1 MTLAE
6 FVNTIDVNSAV
17 TIAVCVDDNI
27 YSTECDNIQTIT
39 TTIFAFIPSV
49 LDTEEYLSEKFCNAK
64 IVSIKFIGEN
74 TIQIW
79 LDNAD
84 EYSLCD

>member
-6 FVNTIDVNSAV
+6 FVNTIGVNSAV

-27 YSTECDNIQTIT
+27 YSPECDNIQTIT
-39 TTIFAFIPSV
+39 TTIFAFFPSV

-64 IVSIKFIGEN
+64 IVSIKFIEEN

>member
-27 YSTECDNIQTIT
+27 YSPECDNIQTIT
-39 TTIFAFIPSV
+39 TTIFAFFPSV

-64 IVSIKFIGEN
+64 IVSIKFIEEN

>member
-27 YSTECDNIQTIT
+27 YSPECDNIQTIT

-64 IVSIKFIGEN
+64 IVSIKFIEEN

-79 LDNAD
+79 LDNSD

>member
-27 YSTECDNIQTIT
+27 YSPECDNIKTIT

-64 IVSIKFIGEN
+64 IVSIKFIEEN
-74 TIQIW
+74 TMQIW

>member
-27 YSTECDNIQTIT
+27 YSPECDNIQTIT

-49 LDTEEYLSEKFCNAK
+49 LDTEEYLS
-64 IVSIKFIGEN
+64 
-74 TIQIW
+74 
-79 LDNAD
+79 
-84 EYSLCD
+84 

>member
-27 YSTECDNIQTIT
+27 YSPECDNIQTIT

-64 IVSIKFIGEN
+64 IVSIKFIEEN

-84 EYSLCD
+84 EYSLCG

>member
-1 MTLAE
+1 MCYRLYGQKGKYMTLAE

-27 YSTECDNIQTIT
+27 YSPEFDNIQTIT

-64 IVSIKFIGEN
+64 IVMILSI
-74 TIQIW
+74 
-79 LDNAD
+79 
-84 EYSLCD
+84 

>member
-17 TIAVCVDDNI
+17 IIAVCVDDNI
-27 YSTECDNIQTIT
+27 YSPECDNIQTIT

-64 IVSIKFIGEN
+64 IVSIKFIEEN

-79 LDNAD
+79 LDNSD

>member
-6 FVNTIDVNSAV
+6 FVNTIDVNSVV

-27 YSTECDNIQTIT
+27 YSPECDNIQTIT

-64 IVSIKFIGEN
+64 IVSIKFIEEN

>member
-27 YSTECDNIQTIT
+27 YSPECDNIQTIT

-64 IVSIKFIGEN
+64 IVSIKFIEEN
-74 TIQIW
+74 TMQIW

>member
-27 YSTECDNIQTIT
+27 YSPECDNIQTIT

>member
-6 FVNTIDVNSAV
+6 FVNTIDVNSAA

-27 YSTECDNIQTIT
+27 YSPECDNIQTIT

-49 LDTEEYLSEKFCNAK
+49 LDTEEYLSGKFCNAK
-64 IVSIKFIGEN
+64 IVSIKFIEEN

-79 LDNAD
+79 LDNSA

>member
-27 YSTECDNIQTIT
+27 YSPECDNIQTIT

-49 LDTEEYLSEKFCNAK
+49 IDTEEYLSGKFCNAK
-64 IVSIKFIGEN
+64 IVSIKFIEN
-74 TIQIW
+74 KIIQIW

>member
-17 TIAVCVDDNI
+17 TIAVCVDDNV
-27 YSTECDNIQTIT
+27 YSPECDNIQTIT

-64 IVSIKFIGEN
+64 IVSIKFIEEN

>member
-27 YSTECDNIQTIT
+27 YSPECDNIQTIT

-49 LDTEEYLSEKFCNAK
+49 LDTEEYLSGKFCNAK

>member
-27 YSTECDNIQTIT
+27 YSPECDNIQTIT

-64 IVSIKFIGEN
+64 IISIKFIEEN

-79 LDNAD
+79 LDNSD

>member
-27 YSTECDNIQTIT
+27 YSPEFDNIQTIT

-64 IVSIKFIGEN
+64 IVMILSI
-74 TIQIW
+74 
-79 LDNAD
+79 
-84 EYSLCD
+84 

>member
-27 YSTECDNIQTIT
+27 YSPECDNIQTIT

-64 IVSIKFIGEN
+64 IVSIKFIEEN

-84 EYSLCD
+84 EYSLCE

>member
-27 YSTECDNIQTIT
+27 YSPECDNIQTIT

-64 IVSIKFIGEN
+64 IVSIKFIEEN

>member
-27 YSTECDNIQTIT
+27 YSPECDNIQTIT

-49 LDTEEYLSEKFCNAK
+49 LDTEEYLSGKFCNAK
-64 IVSIKFIGEN
+64 IVSIKFIEEN

-79 LDNAD
+79 LDNSD

>member
-6 FVNTIDVNSAV
+6 FVNTIDEDSSV
-17 TIAVCVDDNI
+17 TIAVCVDDYI
-27 YSTECDNIQTIT
+27 YSPEWDEIQTVT
-39 TTIFAFIPSV
+39 TTIFAFIPRV

-64 IVSIKFIGEN
+64 IINIKFTENN

-79 LDNAD
+79 LENAD
-84 EYSLCD
+84 EYSLCE

>member
-27 YSTECDNIQTIT
+27 YSPECDNIQTIT

-64 IVSIKFIGEN
+64 IVSIKFIEEK

>member
-27 YSTECDNIQTIT
+27 YSPECDNIQTIT

-64 IVSIKFIGEN
+64 IVSIKFIEEN

-79 LDNAD
+79 LDSAD

>member
-27 YSTECDNIQTIT
+27 YSPECDNIQTIT

-64 IVSIKFIGEN
+64 ITSIKFIEN
-74 TIQIW
+74 KTIQIW

>member
-27 YSTECDNIQTIT
+27 YSPECDNIQTIT

-64 IVSIKFIGEN
+64 IVEEN

-79 LDNAD
+79 LDNSD

>member
-6 FVNTIDVNSAV
+6 FVNIIDVNSAV

-27 YSTECDNIQTIT
+27 YSPECDNIQTIT

-64 IVSIKFIGEN
+64 IVSIKFIEEN

-79 LDNAD
+79 LDNAN

>member
-6 FVNTIDVNSAV
+6 FVNIIDVNSAV

-27 YSTECDNIQTIT
+27 YSPECDNIQTIT

-64 IVSIKFIGEN
+64 IVSIKFIEEN

>member
-27 YSTECDNIQTIT
+27 YSPEYDNIQTIT

-49 LDTEEYLSEKFCNAK
+49 IDTEEYLSGKFCNAK
-64 IVSIKFIGEN
+64 IVSIKFIEEN